1 MQPEDVFAGHLAAR
15 AVFEKVRSIL
25 EGLGPVEVRTS
36 KSQVAFH
43 RGRGVACLWMP
54 GQKPVSANRGG
65 GLIDRLGPS

>member
-36 KSQVAFH
+36 KSQVAFIADEAL
-43 RGRGVACLWMP
+43 RVCGCRARNL
-54 GQKPVSANRGG
+54 SAPTVEV
-65 GLIDRLGPS
+65 D